1 MTKILLLVDDSRVS
15 RMMIKTIVLQ
25 LHSDWQVIEAGDAK
39 TALALTQDQ
48 TFDIAI
54 LHLSNSP
61 INSLEL
67 AKKIMI
73 KHAQSDYAVV
83 MGDKQNSA
91 GEEAKKLSF
100 AVIEQPVSEKKIEA
114 FLADC

>member
-1 MTKILLLVDDSRVS
+1 
-15 RMMIKTIVLQ
+15 
-25 LHSDWQVIEAGDAK
+25 
-39 TALALTQDQ
+39 
-48 TFDIAI
+48 
-54 LHLSNSP
+54 
-61 INSLEL
+61 
-67 AKKIMI
+67 
-73 KHAQSDYAVV
+73 V